1 MISPFIPSLSMSFP
15 KVHALSNIPL
25 LFHCLTQGLTLSA
38 TAGGGEQVGALLDRC
53 HGTSPEGVGE
63 WRKREGGQ
71 ASRRGQSMG
80 IFMRCTTAR
89 SVAFSSHFTT
99 TLPHFPPVQARLRR
113 GFRQAHYLAVISR
126 SHGCGKCRTIAISVL
141 NVTI

>member
-53 HGTSPEGVGE
+53 RGTSPEGVGE
-63 WRKREGGQ
+63 WRKAEGGQ
-71 ASRRGQSMG
+71 AGGQAGGANQWGFSCG
-80 IFMRCTTAR
+80 APPPLAPSQSLLSHLTLQQHCYIPWAR
-89 SVAFSSHFTT
+89 LTSSAFSSRLFS
-99 TLPHFPPVQARLRR
+99 LPWLWELTNNSCLH
-113 GFRQAHYLAVISR
+113 I
-126 SHGCGKCRTIAISVL
+126 K
-141 NVTI
+141 